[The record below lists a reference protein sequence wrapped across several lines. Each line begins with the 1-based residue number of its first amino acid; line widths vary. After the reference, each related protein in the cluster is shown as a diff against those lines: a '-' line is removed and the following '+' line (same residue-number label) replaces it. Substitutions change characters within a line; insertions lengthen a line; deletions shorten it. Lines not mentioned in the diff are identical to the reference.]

1 MQINALNL
9 VTTDVGHCR
18 AWLRLA
24 LNDGLLSSYF
34 KSMRRD
40 GSALKPYYRRSAFLR
55 DTEML
60 EVAQRLVEGIE
71 FCHFSVACN
80 SSLLNVWTNP
90 PLLLA
95 GLWTPPLR
103 SCPVVS
109 GVDVAS
115 TLDSG
120 DADDSVSSAMSLSSH
135 SYEGSG
141 LGTVLALNEEEAL
154 KIILGTP
161 VDDSPLANPAFL
173 SENTAVTQGGP
184 RSSSPGLTGEN
195 NHIQGTDIPQRNEDT
210 VGDDDGPSSVGNSLV
225 GRAGWSSSFEEVP
238 DGDIEGLPRL
248 NEVDLVPSVSRK
260 STTPVIKS
268 KTSLLR
274 SPNEV
279 QSYHS
284 LLESYNLVS
293 GSYIKTPDLR
303 DFLQR
308 FEGSE
313 TATDTTCEAEAED
326 PVSAIRCAY
335 INWFCIMFVILFPF
349 VCFVLLTF
357 HLEECILFN
366 VGFYS
371 LCSTLLLRK

>member
-1 MQINALNL
+1 MLLQINALNL
-9 VTTDVGHCR
+9 VTTDVGRCR

-34 KSMRRD
+34 VSMRRD

-60 EVAQRLVEGIE
+60 DVAQRLVEGIE
-71 FCHFSVACN
+71 SCPFSLACN
-80 SSLLNVWTNP
+80 SSLLNVWTNQ

-103 SCPVVS
+103 SCPVTS

-120 DADDSVSSAMSLSSH
+120 DADDSISSALSLSSH

-141 LGTVLALNEEEAL
+141 LGTMLALSEDEAL

-161 VDDSPLANPAFL
+161 VDDAPIANPAVLLRNTEVTRGGIGSSGLGL
-173 SENTAVTQGGP
+173 SGDVSTVEISHSQ
-184 RSSSPGLTGEN
+184 
-195 NHIQGTDIPQRNEDT
+195 ITDIPVRSDDT
-210 VGDDDGPSSVGNSLV
+210 SWTDDGPSSVGNSLV

-238 DGDIEGLPRL
+238 DQENGGEIHSEDVDSVLPISQK
-248 NEVDLVPSVSRK
+248 SVASAR
-260 STTPVIKS
+260 S
-268 KTSLLR
+268 KTLLR
-274 SPNEV
+274 SPSEV

-284 LLESYNLVS
+284 LLESYNLLS

-308 FEGSE
+308 FDGSE
-313 TATDTTCEAEAED
+313 SAADTTPGAEADD
-326 PVSAIRCAY
+326 PVSAKKCTY
-335 INWFCIMFVILFPF
+335 IFPVCVFVPIFLVLFQ
-349 VCFVLLTF
+349 
-357 HLEECILFN
+357 I
-366 VGFYS
+366 
-371 LCSTLLLRK
+371 